1 MAIATRITLLFL
13 TALLLLAG
21 CASGPQPKSDVVAF
35 VHASVIPM
43 DREHVLPDHTV
54 VVDGKTIVAV
64 GPSAQVKIPAGARR
78 IDARGRYLLPAL
90 CDMHVH
96 QVTAVW
102 DMMLPAEARVPN
114 DQIPYERFL
123 FPYIANGVTLVQE
136 LSATQEDIAL
146 RNRIRDGEL
155 LGPRMILAPMIDGP
169 QKAWPPPLSTWVA
182 NPEEARAA
190 VRKAKSDGC
199 DKIKAYSFLS
209 RESYDALVDESNKL
223 GMDVIG
229 HVPMELSVE
238 YVLDA
243 GQKLIA
249 HSEELAKHT
258 DGDYSAARI
267 DAFANLLA
275 QRGVWLIPTI
285 TTTRSILEQFDD
297 AGKVLGRPEGAY
309 YNHALQQGVWTF
321 VSQNLY
327 GQIPPAH
334 RERLRNDY
342 EKFQLPLVK
351 ALHQKGG
358 KLLAGSDTMLPGLV
372 PGFALHRELRDLVD
386 VGLSP
391 YEALRTAT
399 VNPFEYLGESDRA
412 GTIAA
417 GKQSDL
423 LLVDANPLEDIT
435 AASKVSG
442 VLIQGRWIGED
453 EIRTT
458 MESIARQK

>member
-1 MAIATRITLLFL
+1 MAIAARTS
-13 TALLLLAG
+13 LLLIAVTILMAA
-21 CASGPQPKSDVVAF
+21 CASAPQSQPIAF
-35 VHASVIPM
+35 INASVIPM
-43 DREHVLPDHTV
+43 DRERVLRDHTV
-54 VVDGKTIVAV
+54 VIKDGTIAAI
-64 GPSAQVKIPAGARR
+64 GPSAEVKIPRGARR
-78 IDARGRYLLPAL
+78 IDAKGRYLLPAF

-102 DMMLPAEARVPN
+102 DMMLPPDARVPN
-114 DQIPYERFL
+114 DKIPYERFL

-136 LSATQEDIAL
+136 LSATREDIEL

-169 QKAWPPPLSTWVA
+169 DKAWPPPLSTWVA
-182 NPEEARAA
+182 NPDEARAA
-190 VRKAKSDGC
+190 VRRAKADGC

-229 HVPMELSVE
+229 HVPMALSVE

-249 HSEELAKHT
+249 HSEELAKHAG
-258 DGDYSAARI
+258 GDYSAARI

-275 QRGVWLIPTI
+275 QRGVWLVPTL

-297 AGKVLGRPEGAY
+297 AANVLSRPEHVY
-309 YNHALQQGVWTF
+309 YNDPLQKGVWNF

-327 GQIPPAH
+327 TPIPPEH
-334 RERLRNDY
+334 RDRLRNDF
-342 EKFQLPLVK
+342 EKFQLPLIRS
-351 ALHQKGG
+351 LHQKGG

-386 VGLSP
+386 AGLTP

-399 VNPFEYLGESDRA
+399 INPYEYLGETDRA
-412 GTIAA
+412 GTIAR

-423 LLVDANPLEDIT
+423 VLVDANPLEDI
-435 AASKVSG
+435 AATSKVSG
-442 VLIQGRWIGED
+442 VLIRGRWIGGE

-458 MESIARQK
+458 MQTIAAH